1 MFRFAGFVRTIACV
15 VALAACSGDA
25 VTETALDQA
34 GNVQLRLSNT
44 GSVTMTTVSVLV
56 AEGAAPITVDE
67 LRPGQTLARV
77 GRAVVHQ
84 NPYVTAKADG
94 QSLVSHP
101 VEGFAGFN
109 PTLSDGSYT
118 VRLEVV
124 PGENGGRRLDVRVVR
139 DP

>member
-1 MFRFAGFVRTIACV
+1 MFKFAGFVRTIACV
-15 VALAACSGDA
+15 VALAACSADT
-25 VTETALDQA
+25 VTETALNQE

-44 GSVTMTTVSVLV
+44 GSMTMTAVSVLV
-56 AEGAAPITVDE
+56 AENAAPITVAE

-77 GRAVVHQ
+77 GRTVAHE

-94 QSLVSHP
+94 ESLVSHP

-109 PTLSDGSYT
+109 PALADGSYT